1 MSVITISELQ
11 NRYHKGELSPSVL
24 IQELWPRLEKGDPAI
39 WIYRISRE
47 TLDERAKE
55 LESQSALQ
63 LPLYGIPFAVKDNF
77 DVAGCPTTAGCPDF
91 SYLPDAHAKVVEL
104 LLSAGAILIGKTNM
118 DQFATGLVGTRSP
131 YGVPENA
138 FDPLYIPGGS
148 SSGSAV
154 AVAKG
159 MVSFSLG
166 TDTAG
171 SGRVPASFNN
181 LIGFKPTR
189 GKLSCRGVVP
199 ACRSLDC
206 VSIFGLQARDIEAV
220 LSVLGQWDPEDPY
233 CRKEKERPPSP
244 PSDKPRVALLKEDQL
259 EFFDDSHAR
268 HAYEKGTHVLKAC
281 GLETEPV
288 DLSPFLK
295 AAELLYSGPWVAERY
310 LATSPLIEDSPDS
323 LWPETYKI
331 ISQGNNASARETFH
345 AQYNL
350 AELRRKSDEILD
362 TFDFLALPTT
372 GSVYTLEE
380 VSNDPIDLNSNLGR
394 YTNFMNLLD
403 LCGCAV
409 PTAFREDGLPAGMT
423 LFAPAFDDRKVLSWV
438 GEIHRRAQ
446 TGAGLE
452 RNLQPKSALVDRGP
466 STIDLFVCG
475 SHMTGLPLNPQLR
488 ELGGQF
494 LRNAETAPH
503 YRMFLLSATE
513 HLPERPGLVRWDEK
527 TACLPGEIW
536 RLPLE
541 NFGAFMLKIRYPL
554 GISQVKLKD
563 GEMEYGFC
571 CDSAGLDYPEIT
583 DFKGWRS
590 FLSQRIQN

>member
-1 MSVITISELQ
+1 M
-11 NRYHKGELSPSVL
+11 RMC
-24 IQELWPRLEKGDPAI
+24 
-39 WIYRISRE
+39 
-47 TLDERAKE
+47 RA
-55 LESQSALQ
+55 
-63 LPLYGIPFAVKDNF
+63 
-77 DVAGCPTTAGCPDF
+77 
-91 SYLPDAHAKVVEL
+91 
-104 LLSAGAILIGKTNM
+104 
-118 DQFATGLVGTRSP
+118 
-131 YGVPENA
+131 
-138 FDPLYIPGGS
+138 
-148 SSGSAV
+148 
-154 AVAKG
+154 
-159 MVSFSLG
+159 
-166 TDTAG
+166 
-171 SGRVPASFNN
+171 
-181 LIGFKPTR
+181 
-189 GKLSCRGVVP
+189 
-199 ACRSLDC
+199 
-206 VSIFGLQARDIEAV
+206 
-220 LSVLGQWDPEDPY
+220 
-233 CRKEKERPPSP
+233 
-244 PSDKPRVALLKEDQL
+244 
-259 EFFDDSHAR
+259 
-268 HAYEKGTHVLKAC
+268 
-281 GLETEPV
+281 
-288 DLSPFLK
+288 
-295 AAELLYSGPWVAERY
+295 
-310 LATSPLIEDSPDS
+310 
-323 LWPETYKI
+323 
-331 ISQGNNASARETFH
+331 
-345 AQYNL
+345 
-350 AELRRKSDEILD
+350 
-362 TFDFLALPTT
+362 
-372 GSVYTLEE
+372 
-380 VSNDPIDLNSNLGR
+380 
-394 YTNFMNLLD
+394 
-403 LCGCAV
+403 
-409 PTAFREDGLPAGMT
+409 TAFREDGLPAGMT